1 MSITVVVAL
10 QVADID
16 NWKAKFDSAVGR
28 REAAGIH
35 ATAYKELEGASD
47 RVHVIGTAPSKDDFM
62 KFFSTPEQQ
71 EGMKK
76 AGVMGPPEIK
86 FLEEA

>member
-1 MSITVVVAL
+1 MSITIVISI

-16 NWKAKFDSAVGR
+16 NWKAIFDSAVGR
-28 REAAGIH
+28 REAAGIQ

-47 RVHVIGTAPSKDDFM
+47 RVHVIITAPSKDDFM
-62 KFFSTPEQQ
+62 KFFSQPEQQ

-76 AGVMGPPEIK
+76 AGVMGPPEMK